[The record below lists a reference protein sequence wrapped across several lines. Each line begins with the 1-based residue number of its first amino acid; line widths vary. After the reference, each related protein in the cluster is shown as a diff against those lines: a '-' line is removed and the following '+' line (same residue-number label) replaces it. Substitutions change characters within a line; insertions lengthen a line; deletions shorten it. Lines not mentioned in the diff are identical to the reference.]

1 MSYHIEEMNLTTG
14 GKMVKLKE
22 KKLITE
28 DGREIAVQIDM
39 ESYRELE
46 EYIED
51 LEDSIILAEAIKKAK
66 GFRLWEDFVA
76 ELNGLRE

>member
-1 MSYHIEEMNLTTG
+1 
-14 GKMVKLKE
+14 MVKLKE

-51 LEDSIILAEAIKKAK
+51 LEDSIILAEAIKNAK

-76 ELNGLRE
+76 ELNGE

>member
-1 MSYHIEEMNLTTG
+1 
-14 GKMVKLKE
+14 MVKLKE

>member
-1 MSYHIEEMNLTTG
+1 
-14 GKMVKLKE
+14 MVKLKE

-51 LEDSIILAEAIKKAK
+51 LEDSIALAEAIKNAK
-66 GFRLWEDFVA
+66 GFRLWEDFVS
-76 ELNGLRE
+76 ELNGE